1 MGITRPSGTLPTE
14 HARVLLPHTA
24 VGTAGKASSMPSWF
38 SKPTEERPQ
47 TPRVEEPSRQ
57 QEVLE
62 KASSRILL
70 LQRLL
75 RGRAAQNV
83 MHEGKETRKALIRE
97 LRAAEEPFEDP
108 EEAAA
113 DIIETRATEV
123 KLAGT
128 DHTAGA
134 TVSKLLLGLGMG
146 YTTPP
151 RTQYNLQPQRNTKTS
166 ILHYTASHHLSAAD
180 EVKDQELPLDP

>member
-1 MGITRPSGTLPTE
+1 MC
-14 HARVLLPHTA
+14 VLLPHTTT
-24 VGTAGKASSMPSWF
+24 GTAGKVSSMPSWF

-47 TPRVEEPSRQ
+47 TPHVEEPSRK

-62 KASSRILL
+62 MSASRILL

-83 MHEGKETRKALIRE
+83 MHEGKETRKALIKE
-97 LRAAEEPFEDP
+97 LRAADEQLEDP
-108 EEAAA
+108 DEAAA
-113 DIIETRATEV
+113 DILETRATEV

-134 TVSKLLLGLGMG
+134 TVSKLLLGLGTG
-146 YTTPP
+146 YGYCAMHSATPP
-151 RTQYNLQPQRNTKTS
+151 PLPTTAHPPRHHQRAHS
-166 ILHYTASHHLSAAD
+166 
-180 EVKDQELPLDP
+180 PLL